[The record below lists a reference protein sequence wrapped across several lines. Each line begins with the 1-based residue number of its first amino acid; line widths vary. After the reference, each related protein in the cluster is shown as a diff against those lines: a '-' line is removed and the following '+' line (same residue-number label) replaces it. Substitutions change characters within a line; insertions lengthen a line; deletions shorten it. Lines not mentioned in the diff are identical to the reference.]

1 MRAHHTDVVVVG
13 ARAAGAATAMSLA
26 RADLDVTV
34 VERTHLGSDTLSTH
48 ALRRG
53 AVIHLHRW
61 GCSTPQGGRH
71 PGREAHHL
79 HLAAGETVFRPRHSL
94 GRPGASFLRP

>member
-13 ARAAGAATAMSLA
+13 ARAAGAATVMPLA

-34 VERTHLGSDTLSTH
+34 VKRAQLGSNTLSTH
-48 ALRRG
+48 ALMRASSSSSTAGGARR
-53 AVIHLHRW
+53 HK
-61 GCSTPQGGRH
+61 GGRH